1 MVRLSWRWCNF
12 KPPNAFLPLYTLS
25 LVEWWLSRRFKP
37 NSFQDFMQARYA
49 HLCTIMSRM
58 HHRRRGYPFGS
69 LVDFATDASGRKHLF
84 LNSWPFWGKL
94 VVWVC
99 SGWQRFN
106 ILFCEYAQIP
116 YFHYHHWQSTLETF
130 WQIRDALWWFR
141 YAPFTFSFA
150 YFLLIADSGRSIW
163 LILSSI
169 HLWVLLGFWH
179 FQQIGV
185 WILSCLEL
193 LDKASLIFIC
203 GCPPPGIEILNL
215 LVEGGEL
222 TFVVKTQLTNWF
234 WGKWQIP
241 GWSGLANARVTI
253 FGDVYP
259 LPEDQQ
265 VATRSSSSNWIVR
278 RFVDIIVQMMMS
290 SLNCTFLLWHSQSSF
305 FAGPCT

>member
-1 MVRLSWRWCNF
+1 MTFYPCTQCQLWNDGFQEGSNLTLFRILCRHDMHTYVLSCQGCIIVVEGTHLAHWW
-12 KPPNAFLPLYTLS
+12 TLQLMLLDVS
-25 LVEWWLSRRFKP
+25 ICSWIL
-37 NSFQDFMQARYA
+37 
-49 HLCTIMSRM
+49 
-58 HHRRRGYPFGS
+58 
-69 LVDFATDASGRKHLF
+69 
-84 LNSWPFWGKL
+84 WPFWGKL

-99 SGWQRFN
+99 LGWQGFN

-116 YFHYHHWQSTLETF
+116 YFRYHHWLSTLETF

-150 YFLLIADSGRSIW
+150 YLLLIADSGRSIW
-163 LILSSI
+163 LMLTSI

-179 FQQIGV
+179 FQQIAV

-278 RFVDIIVQMMMS
+278 KFINIIVKMMMS
-290 SLNCTFLLWHSQSSF
+290 SLNCTFLLWHSRYSS